1 MIQDIKKAFVASVK
15 RAIAVGF
22 DAIEIHSAHGYLFHS
37 FLSPVSNHRTDAYGG
52 SFENRTRLLIEIVD
66 ESRKVMPK
74 DMPLL
79 VRISATDWLEDLKD
93 DGFPESWD
101 VPQSIKLAEI
111 LAEHGVDLLDVSS
124 GGLHSSQRI
133 KGGPAYQA
141 PFAKSIKKAVGDRIL
156 VTSVGAITEGK
167 LANELLEEGGLDAV
181 FVGRFFVKEPGLV
194 WRFAEDLGV
203 EMNSFNQ
210 IRWAFHGRAG
220 KKIEHHGSARK

>member
-1 MIQDIKKAFVASVK
+1 MIQDLKKSFVASVK
-15 RAIAVGF
+15 RAVGVGF
-22 DAIEIHSAHGYLFHS
+22 DAIEIHSAHGYLFHE
-37 FLSPVSNHRTDAYGG
+37 FLSPVSNKRTDEYGG

-66 ESRKVMPK
+66 ETRKVIPK
-74 DMPLL
+74 DMPLF
-79 VRISATDWLEDLKD
+79 VRISGTDWLEDLKD
-93 DGFPESWD
+93 EFPESWD
-101 VPQSIKLAEI
+101 VKQSIKLAEI

-124 GGLHSSQRI
+124 GGLHSSQKI

-141 PFAKSIKKAVGDRIL
+141 PFAKEIKKALGDKLL

-167 LANELLEEGGLDAV
+167 LANELVEEGGLDAV
-181 FVGRFFVKEPGLV
+181 FVGRCFSREPRLV
-194 WRFAEDLGV
+194 WRFAEELGV

>member
-1 MIQDIKKAFVASVK
+1 MIQDLKKEFVASVK
-15 RAIAVGF
+15 RSVAVGF
-22 DAIEIHSAHGYLFHS
+22 DAIEIHSAHGYLFHE
-37 FLSPVSNHRTDAYGG
+37 FLSPVSNKRTDEYGG
-52 SFENRTRLLIEIVD
+52 SFENRIRFLIETAD
-66 ESRKVMPK
+66 ETRKVIPK
-74 DMPLL
+74 DMPLF
-79 VRISATDWLEDLKD
+79 VRISATDWLEEQKEE
-93 DGFPESWD
+93 FPESWD
-101 VPQSIKLAEI
+101 VEQSIKLAEI
-111 LAEHGVDLLDVSS
+111 LSEHGVDLLDVSS

-141 PFAKSIKKAVGDRIL
+141 PFAKEIKKAVGDKIL

-220 KKIEHHGSARK
+220 KKIVHTGSARK